1 MLGARQDLFL
11 LAFWRGGAQPLPPRW
26 PPLSGADA
34 RAWGMRPG
42 KGSDTCFHVFSPRK
56 VLAHEA
62 ETAGA
67 VMAFFLALGLAL
79 GAAVSFLFQILI

>member
-1 MLGARQDLFL
+1 MEEHSLCL
-11 LAFWRGGAQPLPPRW
+11 LSGLLL
-26 PPLSGADA
+26 PLSRADA
-34 RAWGMRPG
+34 RARGVCPG
-42 KGSDTCFHVFSPRK
+42 KGSDTCFSPRK

-79 GAAVSFLFQILI
+79 GASISFLFQILV